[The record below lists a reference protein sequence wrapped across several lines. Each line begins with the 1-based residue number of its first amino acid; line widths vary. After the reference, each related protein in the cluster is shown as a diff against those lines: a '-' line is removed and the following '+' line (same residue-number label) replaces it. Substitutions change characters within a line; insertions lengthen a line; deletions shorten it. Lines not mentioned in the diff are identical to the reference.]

1 MSNIG
6 LANIL
11 SDPFG
16 KTASGIMGH
25 VLSSEVF
32 DSELCKSLIQKSAKR
47 KTDLIL
53 ESVRGCSIE
62 SDQRFK
68 MSAAMSHISFLDE
81 LVLRTEAELYVRLQ
95 PRYTF
100 VELISQLPGIS
111 QLSAALILSETG
123 FDMDVFESAKHL
135 VSWAGLT
142 PANNE
147 SAGKKKSTRIS
158 KAGQFLKP
166 LLVQCALA
174 AMADKKNT
182 YFAIK
187 YQRIKKRR
195 GHKKAIIA
203 IARMMLVCI
212 YHMIKSGECFN
223 PSDYEEFQNPAPR
236 RQVITDEIAIAF
248 LREQGY
254 DVSAL
259 AKAM

>member
-16 KTASGIMGH
+16 KTATGIMQH

-32 DSELCKSLIQKSAKR
+32 DENVCKALIKKSAKR

-53 ESVRGCSIE
+53 ESIKDCHIE
-62 SDQRFK
+62 TDQRFK
-68 MSAAMSHISFLDE
+68 MGAAASHMDFLSALITK
-81 LVLRTEAELYVRLQ
+81 TEAELFVRVKSH
-95 PRYTF
+95 YSII
-100 VELISQLPGIS
+100 ELISMMPGLT
-111 QLSAALILSETG
+111 QLSSTLVLAEVG
-123 FDMDVFESAKHL
+123 FDMNVFDSAKHL
-135 VSWAGLT
+135 VSWAGLA

-147 SAGKKKSTRIS
+147 SAGKKKSVRIS

-174 AMADKKNT
+174 AIIDKKNP

-212 YHMIKSGECFN
+212 YHMIKTGEVFN

-236 RQVITDEIAIAF
+236 RQVITDEVAIAF